1 MISKSAF
8 FVATLAV
15 LLLAPSLAGAQE
27 QTYAEKLGW
36 PEGTRALILHIDDA
50 GMSWDSNQGT
60 RRAMTEGVATS
71 CSVMMTCPW
80 VPDIV
85 RWINANPEIDA
96 GLHIT
101 LNSEWGKYRWG
112 PLAGKPAVPGLVDEE
127 GAMWRSTRQTVSNAS
142 ADEVET
148 EVRAQIDRARAMG
161 FEPTHLDSHMGT
173 ILATDAFT
181 ERYLKIGMETGIPVM
196 LPVGH
201 NFYAEQQY
209 GERAGAQARMMG
221 QILWNAGLPVLDD
234 LHNTS
239 YEWKTTDKTDRY
251 IEAVKGLKPG
261 VTMMIMH
268 CTDPT
273 EVFPE
278 ISSSGTTRLGD
289 LNAML
294 DPRFRKALED
304 EGIVLTT
311 WRELKERRDKV
322 RAAETE

>member
-1 MISKSAF
+1 MTFRLALSR
-8 FVATLAV
+8 VAIGAV
-15 LLLAPSLAGAQE
+15 LFAGFSANAQN

-36 PEGTRALILHIDDA
+36 PEGTRAVILHIDDA
-50 GMSWDSNQGT
+50 GMSWDSNLGT

-71 CSVMMTCPW
+71 CSVMMPCPW

-85 RWINANPEIDA
+85 RWIKENPEIDA
-96 GLHIT
+96 GLHLT
-101 LNSEWGKYRWG
+101 LNAEWGKYRWG
-112 PLAGKPAVPGLVDEE
+112 PVAGKPAVPGLVDKE
-127 GAMWRSTRQTVSNAS
+127 GAMWSSTQQTVMNAS
-142 ADEVET
+142 ADEIET
-148 EVRAQIDRARAMG
+148 EVRAQIDRARTMG
-161 FEPTHLDSHMGT
+161 FEPTHLDTHMGT

-201 NFYAEQQY
+201 NFYAKKQY
-209 GERAGAQARMMG
+209 GERAGAQAQMMG

-239 YEWKTTDKTDRY
+239 YGWKTTDKTDQY
-251 IEAVKGLKPG
+251 IEVIKGTKPG
-261 VTMMIMH
+261 VTMIIMH

-273 EVFPE
+273 EIFTE
-278 ISSSGTTRLGD
+278 ISSSSTTREGD

-294 DPRFRKALED
+294 DPRLRKAIQD

-311 WRELKERRDKV
+311 WRELKERRD
-322 RAAETE
+322 EI